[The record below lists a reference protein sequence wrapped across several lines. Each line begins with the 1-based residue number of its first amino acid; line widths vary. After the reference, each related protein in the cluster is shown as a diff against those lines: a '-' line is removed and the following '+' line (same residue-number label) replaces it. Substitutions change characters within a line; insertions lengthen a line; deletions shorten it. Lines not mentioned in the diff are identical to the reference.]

1 MNDMIPVATI
11 SSDASLNA
19 LFAMVLAEPGRTLAL
34 AAEIDVPV
42 MEMTEEHFRQLD
54 AVRPQLILIDVG
66 EDPSIGI
73 RLAQVLADRIPGARF
88 AAAGPALPPELLLE
102 AMRAGVTE
110 YLRKPV
116 TRDAL
121 AFAVD
126 RIARKLGAAADGAG
140 REPGSVLAFMGAKGG
155 VGTTTLASNLAVRL
169 HQHTGRKTL
178 LVDLHLELGDAALF
192 LGIQPRFHLV
202 DLVRNFHRMDADL
215 LSSYVETHKSGVHL
229 LSGPDQP
236 ENVES
241 VTGADIRQLLHFL
254 RKHYDYVVVDTPTS
268 FSPPNVAAFEQAEL
282 IFLVSEVD
290 VPSLRNIKR
299 SLPVLD
305 RITGGRARERVRL
318 LINRFDAR
326 GDGILPSD
334 AERMLGLKVFGRI
347 SNDYE
352 TVIRSINNGEPL
364 ILNGKRSAVDT
375 DLRKLADELAGPAAS
390 TVAAVRP
397 TRAGLGSRF
406 MQAFVRPPQG
416 QRVI

>member
-1 MNDMIPVATI
+1 MNDTIPVAAI

-19 LFAMVLAEPGRTLAL
+19 LFATVLAEPGRTMAL
-34 AAEIDVPV
+34 AAEIDIPV
-42 MEMTEEHFRQLD
+42 VEVTAEHFRRLEE
-54 AVRPQLILIDVG
+54 VRPQLILIDVD
-66 EDPSIGI
+66 EDPSVGI

-126 RIARKLGAAADGAG
+126 RIARKLGAAADVTG
-140 REPGSVLAFMGAKGG
+140 RAPGSVLAFMGAKGG

-169 HQHTGRKTL
+169 HQHAGRKTL

-215 LSSYVETHKSGVHL
+215 LSSYVEPHKSGVHL
-229 LSGPDQP
+229 LSGPYQP
-236 ENVES
+236 EGES

-268 FSPPNVAAFEQAEL
+268 FSPLSVAALEQAEL

-290 VPSLRNIKR
+290 LPSLRNVKR

-305 RITGGRARERVRL
+305 RITGGHARERVRL

-326 GDGILPSD
+326 GDGILPS
-334 AERMLGLKVFGRI
+334 EVEGMLGLKVFGRI

-352 TVIRSINNGEPL
+352 TVIHSINTGEPF
-364 ILNGKRSAVDT
+364 ILNGKRSAVAT
-375 DLRKLADELAGPAAS
+375 DLRKLADELAGPVAVTTAA
-390 TVAAVRP
+390 RP
-397 TRAGLGSRF
+397 ARLGSRF
-406 MQAFVRPPQG
+406 MQAFTRQPQR
-416 QRVI
+416 QQATT